1 MTYSKRGQT
10 QICRFSKFQKQIEF
24 LNFLKN
30 VLKPTLDA
38 NLSKAVSINEN
49 LDLKVEPDHEI
60 TSFLTFISSHG

>member
-30 VLKPTLDA
+30 ALKPTLDA
-38 NLSKAVSINEN
+38 HLSKAVSINEN

-60 TSFLTFISSHG
+60 I